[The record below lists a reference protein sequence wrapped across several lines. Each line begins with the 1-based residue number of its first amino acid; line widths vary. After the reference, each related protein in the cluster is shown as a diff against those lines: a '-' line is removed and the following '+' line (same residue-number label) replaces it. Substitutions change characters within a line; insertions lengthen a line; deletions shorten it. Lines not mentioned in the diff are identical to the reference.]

1 MTTPTFFSFRTIVE
15 EKVTAYL
22 ISKMPG
28 LTIVK
33 GVTDEIRV
41 IPTVICHA
49 ENASAIQDL
58 GANTLGNY
66 QVNLKVYVFSSA
78 DDETND
84 QHRARVI
91 EVMNN
96 LRDLPALQALW
107 EPEEGL
113 LYNIY
118 VTADDEDM
126 KQRRYG
132 NLIEYTVWG
141 MLPPAP

>member
-1 MTTPTFFSFRTIVE
+1 MPTPPFYSFRTIVE
-15 EKVTAYL
+15 EKITAYL
-22 ISKMPG
+22 ANAMPG
-28 LTIVK
+28 LTVVK
-33 GVTDEIRV
+33 GVTDDIRV

-49 ENASAIQDL
+49 ENATAIPDL
-58 GANTLGNY
+58 GSNTLGNY

-78 DDETND
+78 DDETLD

-96 LRDLPALQALW
+96 LRDLTALKALW
-107 EPEEGL
+107 TPQEGL
-113 LYNIY
+113 LYNLY

-132 NLIEYTVWG
+132 NLIEFTVWG